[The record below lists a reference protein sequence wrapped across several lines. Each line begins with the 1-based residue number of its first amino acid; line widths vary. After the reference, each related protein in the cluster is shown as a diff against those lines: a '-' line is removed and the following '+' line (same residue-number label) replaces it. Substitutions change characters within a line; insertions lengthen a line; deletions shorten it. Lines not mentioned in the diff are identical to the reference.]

1 MMEVL
6 VHNIETRKRKNGKP
20 DDTFLEKSSKRLK
33 EIPQTSQIKTLLL
46 QSFFLHAC
54 KENKLN
60 NVRYCLSVKDLDINS
75 DSALWT
81 PLMFACMRGHE
92 AVVKE
97 LCRHENIK
105 INQRD
110 AAGLTALHHA
120 TKNNCSIVKIL
131 AASRNIDLNAKDKD
145 GLTAVHHA
153 IVNQSL
159 ETIKVLRQFPGV
171 EWNISP
177 REGGGSPVVMALT
190 LGRVEILGVLLT
202 VPDIN
207 LSVPAGGQEKPNHRT
222 IGQLAVESLASTAH
236 QCVEVLAKHSKVD
249 WNVRD
254 HLGDT
259 PIMHAFKQQKMEIVK
274 VLLRTPGV
282 DLSEIRRQDFTMFQ
296 SFLFDAIQVH
306 SNKLSDLRRKVPECP
321 VSLKRN

>member
-1 MMEVL
+1 MEEAHKVPSPPAPPA
-6 VHNIETRKRKNGKP
+6 NTTTP
-20 DDTFLEKSSKRLK
+20 SSLQLNMHMLSR
-33 EIPQTSQIKTLLL
+33 TN
-46 QSFFLHAC
+46 QSFGISSS
-54 KENKLN
+54 N
-60 NVRYCLSVKDLDINS
+60 
-75 DSALWT
+75 
-81 PLMFACMRGHE
+81 HE
-92 AVVKE
+92 QTASTGVVK
-97 LCRHENIK
+97 
-105 INQRD
+105 Q
-110 AAGLTALHHA
+110 
-120 TKNNCSIVKIL
+120 
-131 AASRNIDLNAKDKD
+131 SR
-145 GLTAVHHA
+145 GQGAVE
-153 IVNQSL
+153 V
-159 ETIKVLRQFPGV
+159 R
-171 EWNISP
+171 
-177 REGGGSPVVMALT
+177 GGSPVVMALT
-190 LGRVEILGVLLT
+190 LGRVEILGVLLS

-254 HLGDT
+254 QLGDT